1 MVPTDLRYTDDHE
14 WVRVKGDE
22 ATIGITAYAADQLGD
37 IVFVE
42 LPDVGRTVA
51 QAAAFGVV
59 ESVKAVSD
67 LFAPVSGDVVAA
79 NAELG
84 ANPELVN
91 SDPYDAGWMIRVTLA
106 DAAQLD
112 SLLDADAYDALIAE
126 G

>member
-1 MVPTDLRYTDDHE
+1 MVPTDLKYTKDHE
-14 WVRVKGDE
+14 WVRLEGDE

-42 LPDVGRTVA
+42 LPDVGGTIEQFA
-51 QAAAFGVV
+51 TFGVV

-67 LFAPVSGDVVAA
+67 LFAPVSGEVIEA

-84 ANPELVN
+84 ARPELVN
-91 SDPYDAGWMIRVTLA
+91 TEPYAAGWMMKVRVSDPT
-106 DAAQLD
+106 QLEG
-112 SLLDADAYDALIAE
+112 LLDPDAYDALIAA